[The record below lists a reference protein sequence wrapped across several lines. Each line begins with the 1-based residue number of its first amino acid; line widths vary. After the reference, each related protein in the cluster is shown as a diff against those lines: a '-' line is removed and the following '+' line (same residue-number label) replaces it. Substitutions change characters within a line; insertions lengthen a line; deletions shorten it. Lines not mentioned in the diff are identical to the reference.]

1 MLATL
6 QARLIAGGVVAVVIL
21 FTIWRVHANAYQAG
35 SEDKDQ
41 EWRDVLELEAE
52 QAAANKKED
61 EAHSENVATE
71 ESEKEI
77 QIVEK
82 IRVVEREVPKII
94 EKIITVKPGCAV
106 LPELGILFSQQAEAS
121 NSQ

>member
-1 MLATL
+1 M
-6 QARLIAGGVVAVVIL
+6 IL

-35 SEDKDQ
+35 YEDKDQ

-94 EKIITVKPGCAV
+94 EKIITVKPECAV
-106 LPELGILFSQQAEAS
+106 LPELGFVFSQQAEAS